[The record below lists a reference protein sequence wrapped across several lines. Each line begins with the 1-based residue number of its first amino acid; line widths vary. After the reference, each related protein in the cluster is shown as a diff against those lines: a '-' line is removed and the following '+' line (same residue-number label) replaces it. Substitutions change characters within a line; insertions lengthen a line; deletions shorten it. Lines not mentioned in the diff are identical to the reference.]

1 MCILLVTTVHPEY
14 SLILLS
20 NRDEFLHRPTARAA
34 FWEEPNSHILSG
46 RDLARPERGTWLG
59 ITRTGRLAVLTN
71 YREPTSLAA
80 LAEKSRGAMVTS
92 FLTST
97 TTDSSTSE
105 WLHSLHATGDL
116 HGVGGFSLLCGILR
130 PKNIALGTLQP
141 LAVISNRTPA
151 GDDGVESGATWIAG
165 EKGETWGL
173 SNSLFCEPWPKVKKG
188 EEMLAEAVDT
198 AVKEGKNE
206 DELLGSLFG
215 VLSFDTLPNLDR
227 DNVSY
232 HTQMESLRHSIYIP
246 AFPACHEKVDAHPAD
261 IISTIDGVPAVANVQ
276 TQWWRDRKYGTQTQT
291 ILLVGRDGRVKFVE
305 RTLFDDQANPLKKE
319 DMDVV
324 TEFMI
329 EGWDEQHS

>member
-1 MCILLVTTVHPEY
+1 M
-14 SLILLS
+14 
-20 NRDEFLHRPTARAA
+20 
-34 FWEEPNSHILSG
+34 SG
-46 RDLARPERGTWLG
+46 RDLARPERGLSTFLHLLRSPPVHPSFQPACPSNHSSANPPPTGTWLG

-105 WLHSLHATGDL
+105 WLHSLQATGDL
-116 HGVGGFSLLCGILR
+116 YGVGGFSLLCGVLR
-130 PKNIALGTLQP
+130 PKDIALGTLQP

-151 GDDGVESGATWIAG
+151 GDDGVENGATWIAG

-173 SNSLFCEPWPKVKKG
+173 SNSLFGDPWPKVKRG
-188 EEMLAEAVDT
+188 EGILAEVVDT

-206 DELLGSLFG
+206 EELLESLFG
-215 VLSFDTLPNLDR
+215 VLSFDTLPKLSR
-227 DNVSY
+227 DSASY
-232 HTQMESLRHSIYIP
+232 HTQMESLKHSIYIP
-246 AFPACHEKVDAHPAD
+246 AFSACHERVDAHPAD
-261 IISTIDGVPAVANVQ
+261 MTPITDEDPAKANIQ

-291 ILLVGRDGRVKFVE
+291 TILVGRDGRVKYVE
-305 RTLFDDQANPLKKE
+305 RTLFDDQVRPLKKE
-319 DMDVV
+319 ERDVV

-329 EGWDEQHS
+329 EGWNE

>member
-1 MCILLVTTVHPEY
+1 MCILLVTTAHPEY

-130 PKNIALGTLQP
+130 PKDIALGTLQP

-151 GDDGVESGATWIAG
+151 GDDGVENGATWIAG

-173 SNSLFCEPWPKVKKG
+173 SNSLFGDPWPKVKRG
-188 EEMLAEAVDT
+188 EGILAEVVDT

-206 DELLGSLFG
+206 EELLESLFG
-215 VLSFDTLPNLDR
+215 VLSFDTLPKLSR
-227 DNVSY
+227 D
-232 HTQMESLRHSIYIP
+232 M
-246 AFPACHEKVDAHPAD
+246 DAHPAD
-261 IISTIDGVPAVANVQ
+261 MTPITDEDLAKANIQ

-291 ILLVGRDGRVKFVE
+291 IILVGQDGRVKYVE
-305 RTLFDDQANPLKKE
+305 RTLFDDQVRPLKKE
-319 DMDVV
+319 ERDVV

-329 EGWDEQHS
+329 EGWNE